1 MLVDVNE
8 IVSAIA
14 KEASKLNPLEQKVL
28 LTKLKIKRLKKKDL
42 DIVANIPKGVRKAT
56 LKQIDKWKHESRAK

>member
-8 IVSAIA
+8 TVSAIA

-28 LTKLKIKRLKKKDL
+28 LTKLRIKRLKKRDL
-42 DIVANIPKGVRKAT
+42 GIVANIPKGVRKAT